1 MIGVLTT
8 KHLDPKTIEHL
19 KWFVWS
25 FQIWIFVVSW
35 ILLSL
40 ESVFG
45 LENGLARTPP
55 MGWLAWERFRC
66 NTDCVNDPHNCISER
81 LFMQVG
87 KTHTS
92 VKSRDFN
99 INNKASVKDYSCR
112 LDKIFI
118 IVTNGDLHICSKKL
132 FMHVGKQFNIV
143 TSKDSF

>member
-25 FQIWIFVVSW
+25 FQIWTFAVSW

-87 KTHTS
+87 KTHT
-92 VKSRDFN
+92 
-99 INNKASVKDYSCR
+99 
-112 LDKIFI
+112 
-118 IVTNGDLHICSKKL
+118 
-132 FMHVGKQFNIV
+132 IV
-143 TSKDSF
+143 TSRDLRISSRNYHADWPKTISVTSRDLNI